1 MSAQGGA
8 GCRAPTSLRTMSAL
22 DYGWWASDGPTAGYL
37 ARRTIDALEQ
47 SPDAGRGQVRHAH
60 VQVLRLPAA
69 DAIDISV
76 ARASG
81 THGIS
86 RLTVTFGQGG
96 EFAVATLTVGPRL
109 GHSGTGDA
117 TPPAA
122 LPLDAYVP
130 MSTPSRTLPPVT
142 AQFEYRPT
150 IDVDGR
156 VPRPGWDVVW
166 VTPTDP
172 NLRGH
177 ALVASIIDC
186 WYPPSFMRSV
196 RDHLRGR
203 APLAQPAPTV
213 LISASI
219 SFPADQA
226 AYDHVGHALLA
237 NHLSATAEGY
247 CFELSEV
254 WSDRGELLATAELI
268 RASYDH
274 HSAP

>member
-1 MSAQGGA
+1 MSAQGGP
-8 GCRAPTSLRTMSAL
+8 GSRAPTSLRTTSVL

-37 ARRTIDALEQ
+37 ARRAIDAFEQ

-60 VQVLRLPAA
+60 VQVLRLAAA
-69 DAIDISV
+69 DAIEISV

-81 THGIS
+81 THGIG
-86 RLTVTFGQGG
+86 RVTVTFGQGG
-96 EFAVATLTVGPRL
+96 EFAAVTLTVGPRL
-109 GHSGTGDA
+109 GHTGPGDA

-130 MSTPSRTLPPVT
+130 MITPSPTLPPVT
-142 AQFEYRPT
+142 GQFEYRPT
-150 IDVDGR
+150 TDQDGR
-156 VPRPGWDVVW
+156 GPRPGWDVVW
-166 VTPTDP
+166 VTPTDHR
-172 NLRGH
+172 LRGH

-196 RDHLRGR
+196 VEHLHGR
-203 APLAQPAPTV
+203 EPLAQPAPTV

-219 SFPADQA
+219 SFPATQA

-268 RASYDH
+268 RAIHDH

>member
-1 MSAQGGA
+1 MSAQDGA
-8 GCRAPTSLRTMSAL
+8 GSRAQTSLRTTSAL
-22 DYGWWASDGPTAGYL
+22 DYGWWASNGPTAGYL
-37 ARRTIDALEQ
+37 ARRAIDALEQ

-60 VQVLRLPAA
+60 VQVLRLAAA
-69 DAIDISV
+69 DAMDISV

-81 THGIS
+81 THGIARAS
-86 RLTVTFGQGG
+86 FTFGQGG

-117 TPPAA
+117 APPAA

-130 MSTPSRTLPPVT
+130 MITPSPTLPPVT

-150 IDVDGR
+150 ADQHGR
-156 VPRPGWDVVW
+156 GPRPGWDVVW

-172 NLRGH
+172 HLRGH

-196 RDHLRGR
+196 GEHLRGR
-203 APLAQPAPTV
+203 KPLAQPAPTV

-226 AYDHVGHALLA
+226 VYDHVRHALLA
-237 NHLSATAEGY
+237 NHLSAAAEGY
-247 CFELSEV
+247 CFERSEV

-268 RASYDH
+268 RASLD
-274 HSAP
+274 P

>member
-47 SPDAGRGQVRHAH
+47 SPGAGRGQVRHVH

-76 ARASG
+76 ASARD

-117 TPPAA
+117 MPPAA

-130 MSTPSRTLPPVT
+130 MSTPSRTLPQSPLSSST
-142 AQFEYRPT
+142 ARP
-150 IDVDGR
+150 
-156 VPRPGWDVVW
+156 
-166 VTPTDP
+166 
-172 NLRGH
+172 
-177 ALVASIIDC
+177 
-186 WYPPSFMRSV
+186 
-196 RDHLRGR
+196 
-203 APLAQPAPTV
+203 
-213 LISASI
+213 
-219 SFPADQA
+219 
-226 AYDHVGHALLA
+226 
-237 NHLSATAEGY
+237 
-247 CFELSEV
+247 
-254 WSDRGELLATAELI
+254 
-268 RASYDH
+268 
-274 HSAP
+274 

>member
-1 MSAQGGA
+1 MAPMSLQ
-8 GCRAPTSLRTMSAL
+8 TTSAL

-37 ARRTIDALEQ
+37 IRRAIDALKQ

-60 VQVLRLPAA
+60 VQVLRLAAA
-69 DAIDISV
+69 DAIDISIMS
-76 ARASG
+76 ASG
-81 THGIS
+81 THGIG
-86 RLTVTFGQGG
+86 RVTVTFGQGG

-109 GHSGTGDA
+109 GHSGTGDG

-130 MSTPSRTLPPVT
+130 MITSSPTLPPVT
-142 AQFEYRPT
+142 GQFEYRPT
-150 IDVDGR
+150 TDRDGR
-156 VPRPGWDVVW
+156 GPRPGWDVVW
-166 VTPTDP
+166 VTPTDRG
-172 NLRGH
+172 LRGH

-186 WYPPSFMRSV
+186 WYPPSFMRAV
-196 RDHLRGR
+196 GEHLRSR
-203 APLAQPAPTV
+203 EPLAQPAPTV

-226 AYDHVGHALLA
+226 AYDHVRHALLA

-268 RASYDH
+268 RATRDH
-274 HSAP
+274 HSPP

>member
-1 MSAQGGA
+1 MSAQDGA
-8 GCRAPTSLRTMSAL
+8 AGSRAPTSPRTTSAL

-60 VQVLRLPAA
+60 VQVLGLPAA

-81 THGIS
+81 TQGIS

-130 MSTPSRTLPPVT
+130 MITPSPTLPPPT
-142 AQFEYRPT
+142 GRFEYRPT
-150 IDVDGR
+150 TAQDGR
-156 VPRPGWDVVW
+156 SPRPGWDGGW
-166 VTPTDP
+166 VTPT
-172 NLRGH
+172 NHRLRG
-177 ALVASIIDC
+177 
-186 WYPPSFMRSV
+186 
-196 RDHLRGR
+196 
-203 APLAQPAPTV
+203 
-213 LISASI
+213 
-219 SFPADQA
+219 
-226 AYDHVGHALLA
+226 
-237 NHLSATAEGY
+237 
-247 CFELSEV
+247 
-254 WSDRGELLATAELI
+254 
-268 RASYDH
+268 
-274 HSAP
+274 